1 MSDQQQAEKTIEKW
15 VETIVD
21 TPLKQE
27 WLNNRLAP
35 ASIRNEYAMKL
46 AACHNNIEV
55 VRLLLSLN
63 NPTKYDVQ
71 ALVYVCQR
79 GHFEI
84 AKLLLPV
91 SKVSRIIFST
101 AARQGCLKI
110 VEMLLTSPRGH
121 EFYQEMLLQS
131 AYSDHVDIV
140 KRLVPFCD
148 AKMIGEAFSG
158 AAEMNRVQVCKYLI
172 PFVSQK
178 MCDDA
183 LFKAIPNGCPEIV
196 NLLAPVSN
204 CSTVF
209 KKCVSHHIDASC
221 LHSHIQKE
229 KIFNQQKRLDKK
241 IEKLAAIKSIG
252 LKRKI

>member
-1 MSDQQQAEKTIEKW
+1 MSDQQHAEKTIEKW

-46 AACHNNIEV
+46 AALNGNIDIV
-55 VRLLLSLN
+55 KLLLSLN

-71 ALVYVCQR
+71 ALVYVCQK

-84 AKLLLPV
+84 AELLLPV
-91 SKVSRIIFST
+91 SKVGRITFST
-101 AARQGCLKI
+101 AARKGCLKI
-110 VEMLLTSPRGH
+110 VEMLLTSPRGP
-121 EFYQEMLLQS
+121 EFYKEMLLQS

-140 KRLVPFCD
+140 ERLVPLCD
-148 AKMIGEAFSG
+148 AKMIGEALSG

-172 PFVSQK
+172 PLVSQK

-183 LFKAIPNGCPEIV
+183 LFEAIPNGCQEII

-204 CSTVF
+204 CSAVF
-209 KKCVSHHIDASC
+209 KKCVSHHINASC
-221 LHSHIQKE
+221 LDTYIQKE
-229 KIFNQQKRLDKK
+229 EVFNQQKRLGKK
-241 IEKLAAIKSIG
+241 IEKLAAIKSVG
-252 LKRKI
+252 SKRKI